1 MRQRQLW
8 CGEGMCWV
16 SPFVLQLCSITPHSL
31 LLLLSSSS
39 LLFINAQILG
49 FLWSTFFWYCWSGL
63 VRMKCLD
70 FQNVSVWM
78 QQSIFSLFP
87 VNTVTIGKHEQRAK
101 TLVRITR
108 TFKKGLVKLLCFISQ
123 YLHYVFVMVCAK
135 FLVWSCIFYTFCK
148 IATF

>member
-1 MRQRQLW
+1 MRNQKLKSKNQKRSSWTALIWKPLALPYAWTYTRQRQFW
-8 CGEGMCWV
+8 CGEGTRWV

-39 LLFINAQILG
+39 LLFINALILG

-63 VRMKCLD
+63 VRMKWLD
-70 FQNVSVWM
+70 FQNVSAWM

-101 TLVRITR
+101 ALVRITR
-108 TFKKGLVKLLCFISQ
+108 TFKKG
-123 YLHYVFVMVCAK
+123 
-135 FLVWSCIFYTFCK
+135 
-148 IATF
+148 